1 MTLASPGCGDA
12 GWRGFAYCCE
22 TSVLKR
28 QSRRLLVL
36 PHSSQPVHFARTVV
50 FPRAL
55 TSRLWKNLLEPAM
68 AGRQMNSGGQEVKPQ
83 ILQALVLPTPI
94 LFIL

>member
-22 TSVLKR
+22 TSVLKMR
-28 QSRRLLVL
+28 EAGDCLSL
-36 PHSSQPVHFARTVV
+36 PHSSQPVHLARTVV

-55 TSRLWKNLLEPAM
+55 TSRLWKNLWNM
-68 AGRQMNSGGQEVKPQ
+68 RWQVDR
-83 ILQALVLPTPI
+83 
-94 LFIL
+94 

>member
-28 QSRRLLVL
+28 QEAGDCFSL

-55 TSRLWKNLLEPAM
+55 TSRLWKNLW
-68 AGRQMNSGGQEVKPQ
+68 S
-83 ILQALVLPTPI
+83 LQWQVVRCPVVGKK
-94 LFIL
+94 